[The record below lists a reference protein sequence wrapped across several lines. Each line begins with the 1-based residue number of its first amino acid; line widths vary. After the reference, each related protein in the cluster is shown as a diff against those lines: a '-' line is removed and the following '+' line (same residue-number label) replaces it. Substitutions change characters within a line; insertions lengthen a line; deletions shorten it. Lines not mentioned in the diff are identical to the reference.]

1 MKTNFII
8 AGMLLGLLALGP
20 QPPARAEFPL
30 PGFTYYGEVRN
41 AYGWSLT
48 QADQAQ
54 VIVRVNGRECART
67 KVDERLG
74 PGINYRVQVPLDD
87 GNGSLYAS
95 FAARRADRPTF
106 VIVVGGQEFTVMDS
120 TNSPPIGAPGN
131 SLRLS
136 FFRDTDTDGDGL
148 PDSWE
153 QMIVYA
159 SGGRFTN
166 ITQVLPG
173 DDFDGDGLSNM
184 AEFIAGTDPTWAVD
198 RLEVDKIVNLPAIHR
213 FGVGFY
219 SIRSKTY
226 ELQGTESLAAWQAA
240 DFSVNTTNR
249 VYQKF
254 WRGDGYYSWLF
265 VDTQTNANRMLRL
278 KAQ

>member
-1 MKTNFII
+1 MKTKLAA
-8 AGMLLGLLALGP
+8 AGTLLGLLALGL

-67 KVDERLG
+67 KVDEGVG
-74 PGINYRVQVPLDD
+74 PGINYRVQVPMDD
-87 GNGSLYAS
+87 GSGALYAT
-95 FAARRADRPTF
+95 FAARRSDRPTF
-106 VIVVGGQEFTVMDS
+106 VILVAGQEFTVLDA
-120 TNSPPIGAPGN
+120 TNSPPIGAPG
-131 SLRLS
+131 SGLRLN
-136 FFRDTDTDGDGL
+136 FFRDTDTDGDGV

-153 QMIVYA
+153 QMIVNA
-159 SGGRFTN
+159 SSGRFTN

-173 DDFDGDGLSNM
+173 DDFDGDGMSNL
-184 AEFIAGTDPTWAVD
+184 AEFTAGTDPTWNVD
-198 RLEVDKIVNLPAIHR
+198 RLEVDRIVNLPAIHQ

-219 SIRSKTY
+219 SIRAKTY
-226 ELQGTESLAAWQAA
+226 ELLGAKSLTGWQAT